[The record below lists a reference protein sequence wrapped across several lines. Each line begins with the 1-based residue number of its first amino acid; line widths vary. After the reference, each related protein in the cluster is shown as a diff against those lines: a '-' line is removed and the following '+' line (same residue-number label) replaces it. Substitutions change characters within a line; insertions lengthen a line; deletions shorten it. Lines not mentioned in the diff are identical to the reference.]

1 MQLLGSEVLSSIRTA
16 EGIQS
21 QSQVPINRNNRVH
34 IHSKVQ
40 GLPGTFTST
49 FSFEHHTLQL
59 RGGGK
64 DYKLLFEEKGI
75 EALREQVIIQ
85 RSINGEQREKKKS
98 SNANLLLEIAVLYLI
113 LFLHFFLVFNNQLPR
128 YSFRLI
134 ECFST

>member
-85 RSINGEQREKKKS
+85 RSINGERREKKKKLKCKS
-98 SNANLLLEIAVLYLI
+98 SVGDRSSLPHPLPA
-113 LFLHFFLVFNNQLPR
+113 FLPR
-128 YSFRLI
+128 VQ
-134 ECFST
+134 